1 MIIVLENTILWHY
14 VMFYLWPSI
23 IMPTQLEVHQLW
35 AAGFGMSWFDRM
47 HIIFCNQISSP
58 FVYPKHS
65 LIDLR
70 VLNIN
75 KYNENSQ
82 FLVSSLTK
90 AIMWSEICIKCF
102 IAEVVLKELD
112 FQINREK
119 QLKTYKNIFY
129 ETT

>member
-1 MIIVLENTILWHY
+1 
-14 VMFYLWPSI
+14 
-23 IMPTQLEVHQLW
+23 
-35 AAGFGMSWFDRM
+35 M

-58 FVYPKHS
+58 FLYPKHS

-90 AIMWSEICIKCF
+90 VTIGSEICIKYL
-102 IAEVVLKELD
+102 IADIVLKELG

-119 QLKTYKNIFY
+119 QLQTYKNIFY
-129 ETT
+129 ETS